1 MSLAASAA
9 ATFSQFDEPA
19 ATEQRD
25 EGEAEVGAPLLRAP
39 MPEPRCSAARAQK
52 PVCLLSAPQADDRE
66 AKALVLALS
75 FVAEYLAADL
85 QRTLFASYDVSAEAV
100 ASERKGSAKAASKA
114 APGAP
119 SWHAEIEAKE
129 AFTSAAAPSSSAEE
143 PASKKPKVAASAA
156 AKKAAPPLKKGQK
169 TMAAFFGK
177 K

>member
-1 MSLAASAA
+1 
-9 ATFSQFDEPA
+9 
-19 ATEQRD
+19 
-25 EGEAEVGAPLLRAP
+25 

>member
-1 MSLAASAA
+1 MSLAAPAA

-85 QRTLFASYDVSAEAV
+85 QRTLFASYDVSAEDV
-100 ASERKGSAKAASKA
+100 GGRLCSSIHLHVPSEPMSCAPIQAESIVLPSAKV
-114 APGAP
+114 
-119 SWHAEIEAKE
+119 
-129 AFTSAAAPSSSAEE
+129 SAATSSCCCCALATLASQPWRAE
-143 PASKKPKVAASAA
+143 
-156 AKKAAPPLKKGQK
+156 Q
-169 TMAAFFGK
+169 
-177 K
+177 